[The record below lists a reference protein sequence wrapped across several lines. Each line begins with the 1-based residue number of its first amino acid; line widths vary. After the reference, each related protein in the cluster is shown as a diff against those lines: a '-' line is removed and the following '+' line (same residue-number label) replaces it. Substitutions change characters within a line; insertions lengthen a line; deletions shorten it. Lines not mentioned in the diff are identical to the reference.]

1 MHGAGQE
8 QRLCVS
14 SVKFS
19 YGEEEFEVSP
29 DGNKAGSHTCFYC
42 EKRFSLVYLLT
53 GEGIAHWEKA
63 AQRGNARCLFEI
75 LHKEKTQAMSDT
87 DRIAYNRQVVEA
99 FRANGGKVQGWGPLI
114 LLTTRG
120 AKSGQLRIYPLMS
133 VPDGD
138 NYIAVASKGG
148 APENPLWYHNLLAHP
163 DVTVEVGNETFA
175 ATARLLT
182 GHERE
187 QTFAKAVAVFP
198 PYGEYQKKTAR
209 QIPVFLL
216 ERRANA

>member
-1 MHGAGQE
+1 MA
-8 QRLCVS
+8 
-14 SVKFS
+14 
-19 YGEEEFEVSP
+19 
-29 DGNKAGSHTCFYC
+29 T
-42 EKRFSLVYLLT
+42 
-53 GEGIAHWEKA
+53 
-63 AQRGNARCLFEI
+63 
-75 LHKEKTQAMSDT
+75 T
-87 DRIAYNRQVVEA
+87 DRIEYNRKVVEA
-99 FRANGGKVQGWGPLI
+99 FRANGGNVEGWGPLI

-120 AKSGQLRIYPLMS
+120 AKSGQPRVYPLMS
-133 VPDGD
+133 VPAGD

-182 GHERE
+182 GDERD

-216 ERRANA
+216 ERRASA